1 MKNIRQVA
9 RPGLIALAAGLSLTA
24 CAGKPEAAPDTAL
37 QVSRLIGDAACSSDA
52 DCATV
57 GIGALAC
64 GGPQAYAAWSTK
76 HTDAQAL
83 QQAVARDRSAREL
96 QIAKSGQQSICRVV
110 PDPGAICSAARRCE
124 LRAPGGG
131 SGPAAVR

>member
-1 MKNIRQVA
+1 MKSIHQVA
-9 RPGLIALAAGLSLTA
+9 RGGLIALAAGLSLTA
-24 CAGKPEAAPDTAL
+24 CAGKPEVAPDTAL

-76 HTDAQAL
+76 QTDARAL

-110 PDPGAICSAARRCE
+110 PDPGAFCGAARRCQ
-124 LRAPGGG
+124 LRATGAGG
-131 SGPAAVR
+131 GPAAVR